1 MSVDMFRG
9 RKMEMNDV
17 VIYRCSVPA
26 QVNADAPRQH
36 KENGPY
42 IGRIVDFTN
51 MSICVRADGVN
62 GKEPLYHVFIS
73 DIIRVEPPSPGK
85 VDDAYPS

>member
-9 RKMEMNDV
+9 RKMAINDV

-26 QVNADAPRQH
+26 QENEDAPRQH

-42 IGRIVDFTN
+42 IGKIVDFTN
-51 MSICVRADGVN
+51 MSICVRVDGVK
-62 GKEPLYHVFIS
+62 GKEPLYHISVS
-73 DIIRVEPPSPGK
+73 DIIRVEPSFPGK
-85 VDDAYPS
+85 VGGLYPA